1 MRGWTKSEIEGQVGG
16 MAKKKTGKTQLK
28 LSVQKEPHKDK
39 SRRLS
44 ELTRQPNPPRRSVKS
59 GRKGQK

>member
-1 MRGWTKSEIEGQVGG
+1 
-16 MAKKKTGKTQLK
+16 MAKKPAKMRKEGLKRQLK
-28 LSVQKEPHKDK
+28 ETDK

-44 ELTRQPNPPRRSVKS
+44 NLTQQPNPPRRSVKS